1 MAVASTPA
9 VPIKRRFSR
18 KKKND
23 YMWFVILTLPTV
35 GGLFIFYIMPFF
47 QTLYNSFNTIG
58 NFGSMSWAGIANY
71 QRLFSDANIGAALRN
86 TLIYTVLSVPVGL
99 CFSIVLAVLLNAKI
113 RGRSVYRTLF
123 FLPSVTMP
131 AAIAMVWKWLYNSD
145 YGLINYLLKM
155 VGIQGPHWL
164 SDPHIALYSIIL
176 VAIWSSA
183 GYNMIILLA
192 GLQGIPSSYYEAGD
206 IDGAN
211 ALHKFFNITIPLLT
225 PTIFFVLIMALI
237 GAFQVFDLIFM
248 MISDSSI
255 VITTTQ
261 SVVYLFY
268 KNAFILFDKGYA
280 SAIAIVLFVIIMVIT
295 AIQMKM
301 QGKWV
306 NYD

>member
-1 MAVASTPA
+1 MDVASTPA
-9 VPIKRRFSR
+9 VPVKKRFSR

-35 GGLFIFYIMPFF
+35 GGLLIFYIAPFF

-58 NFGSMSWAGIANY
+58 NFGNMSWAGIANY
-71 QRLFSDANIGAALRN
+71 QRLFHDANIGAAFRN
-86 TLIYTVLSVPVGL
+86 TLIYTVFSVPIGL
-99 CFSIVLAVLLNAKI
+99 CFSILLAVLLNAKI

-145 YGLINYLLKM
+145 YGLINYVLKM
-155 VGIQGPHWL
+155 LGIQGPHWL
-164 SDPHIALYSIIL
+164 SDPNIALYSIIL

-192 GLQGIPSSYYEAGD
+192 GLQGIPASYYEAGD

-211 ALHKFFNITIPLLT
+211 AVHKFFNITIPLLT

-248 MISDSSI
+248 MISDSSV

-280 SAIAIVLFVIIMVIT
+280 SAIAIVLFAVIMIIT
-295 AIQMKM
+295 AIQMKL
-301 QGKWV
+301 QDKWV